1 MIETEQVQKA
11 IDYLRETSRKE
22 AESVAHRMYMEEYR
36 KVVKAQ
42 IMGLHKSLPVS
53 AQEREAYEDDRY
65 DQHLKALQLAIEK
78 EREFAFRRKA
88 AEAVIEAWRT
98 ECANDRGQAKIG

>member
-1 MIETEQVQKA
+1 MIDTEQVQKA
-11 IDYLRETSRKE
+11 IDYLRTTSGKE
-22 AESVAHRMYMEEYR
+22 AESVAHRIYMEEYR

-42 IMGLHKSLPVS
+42 LMGENKSLPVS
-53 AQEREAYEDDRY
+53 AQERDAYADKRY
-65 DQHLKALQLAIEK
+65 TQHLQALQLAIEK